1 VVDTVSEVTLDF
13 ITPDRHQVA
22 WSALTGPPAPD
33 PRVPGIHA
41 RELTLRAG
49 RQRILQRSLYRGP
62 GADPGDDER
71 RLDAEI
77 AAGLRL
83 ARRYPGDA
91 YPHTLPRLIGY
102 RVDVE
107 RPYVLWQPVDGDE
120 IHDVVSGLDND
131 ALDQMLGDLLGTLVQ
146 LGAAGVVLRTIG
158 PRTVVWTGEHV
169 MIRGLSH
176 AVLTGTPRTP
186 LGRPPFAS
194 QEQRRG
200 TGLADPRDDVWSVVV
215 LLGDLLDPDNDA
227 LQERLGARYSVLLGD
242 ALQPRAA
249 LRPTAAELLRQLGRR
264 APAPVAHP
272 AEVERLATGRR
283 RFDEVFQRRDQS
295 PTPARRAVLVPE
307 QRRRRWWRARPAAS
321 HAAPATPRECYLC
334 LDPVLWAEQDLYAWT
349 DDGYQP
355 LDPVSLGS
363 GRRRDDRLRQA
374 FRRCPNPSGDA
385 PPHYLPAAY
394 LLGGPPINVGL
405 IGDSGVGKTHLL
417 AGIMREIESDV
428 LARFGIMTSAI
439 DIAWHDQ
446 FRRTRVHPLYEH
458 HRTLEYTRRTDEV
471 DFADGLVL
479 SHGPHQRPLM
489 FFDIAGEM
497 LSPEHQRTRAT
508 QFLAVVDA
516 LIFVAD
522 PARAEP
528 DVTFEA
534 VLDRLSHRRGADGL
548 LDLPSVVVVTKS
560 DLLRLE
566 EPVDRWIVRADLD
579 QRWADPRQVTAESRD
594 AYAFLHSRDRI
605 PQLAPLNRCRRA
617 TLHFASAT
625 GASDADG
632 VFPFGARP
640 HRCAQPLVS
649 LLDMLGVL
657 PGPPDGNGAT

>member
-1 VVDTVSEVTLDF
+1 MVDTVGEVALDF
-13 ITPDRHQVA
+13 LTPDRQQVA
-22 WSALTGPPAPD
+22 WSALTGPAAPD
-33 PRVPGIHA
+33 PRGPGIHA
-41 RELTLRAG
+41 RELILAAG
-49 RQRILQRSLYRGP
+49 QQRIVQRSVCRGT
-62 GADPGDDER
+62 GTGDDER

-83 ARRYPGDA
+83 ARRYPGGG

-107 RPYVLWQPVDGDE
+107 RPYVLWQPVDGAE
-120 IHDVVSGLDND
+120 IRDVVDGLDND
-131 ALDQMLGDLLGTLVQ
+131 DLDRMLSDLLATLVR
-146 LGAAGVVLRTIG
+146 LSAAGVVLRSMD
-158 PRTVVWTGEHV
+158 PRTVLWTGDHV
-169 MIRGLSH
+169 MIRDLSH

-194 QEQRRG
+194 QEQLRG
-200 TGLADPRDDVWSVVV
+200 TGPADARDDVWSLVV
-215 LLGDLLDPDNDA
+215 LLGALFDPDSDA
-227 LQERLGARYSVLLGD
+227 LKERLGPRYSALLGD

-249 LRPTAAELLRQLGRR
+249 QRPTAAELLKQLGRG
-264 APAPVAHP
+264 APAPAP
-272 AEVERLATGRR
+272 RTAEAERLAAGRR
-283 RFDEVFQRRDQS
+283 RFDEVFQRRGQS
-295 PTPARRAVLVPE
+295 PTPPREPAHVPE
-307 QRRRRWWRARPAAS
+307 RRRRRWWRAQPAAR
-321 HAAPATPRECYLC
+321 HAAPVTRRDCYLC
-334 LDPVLWAEQDLYAWT
+334 LDPVEWAEQDLYAWT
-349 DDGYQP
+349 DDGYHP
-355 LDPVSLGS
+355 LDLGS
-363 GRRRDDRLRQA
+363 GRRREDRLRQA

-405 IGDSGVGKTHLL
+405 VGDSGVGKTHLL

-428 LARFGIMTSAI
+428 LARFGIMTSAV

-458 HRTLEYTRRTDEV
+458 SRTLEYTRRTDEV

-479 SHGPHQRPLM
+479 SHGIHQRPLM

-548 LDLPSVVVVTKS
+548 LDVPSAVVVAKS
-560 DLLRLE
+560 DLLRFE
-566 EPVDRWIVRADLD
+566 EPADRWIGRADLE

-625 GASDADG
+625 GARDTDG
-632 VFPFGARP
+632 VFPFGARS

-649 LLDMLGVL
+649 LLDMLGAL
-657 PGPPDGNGAT
+657 PPPPDGGGA

>member
-1 VVDTVSEVTLDF
+1 MVDTVGEVALDF
-13 ITPDRHQVA
+13 ITPDRQRVT
-22 WSALTGPPAPD
+22 WSATTEPAGPG
-33 PRVPGIHA
+33 PGGPGLHV

-49 RQRILQRSLYRGP
+49 QQRVLQRRLRREPAAG
-62 GADPGDDER
+62 PGDDER
-71 RLDAEI
+71 QLDAEI

-83 ARRYPGDA
+83 ARRYPGGA
-91 YPHTLPRLIGY
+91 YPHTLPRLLGY

-107 RPYVLWQPVDGDE
+107 RPYALWQPVHGPK
-120 IHDVVSGLDND
+120 IQDVVDGLDND
-131 ALDQMLGDLLGTLVQ
+131 ALDRMLVDLLSTLVQ

-158 PRTVVWTGEHV
+158 PRTVAWTGEHV
-169 MIRGLSH
+169 MIRDLRH
-176 AVLTGTPRTP
+176 AVLAGTPRTP
-186 LGRPPFAS
+186 LGSPPFAS
-194 QEQRRG
+194 QEQLRG
-200 TGLADPRDDVWSVVV
+200 TGRADARDDVWSAVV
-215 LLGDLLDPDNDA
+215 LLGSLLDPDNDS
-227 LQERLGARYSVLLGD
+227 LRERLGARYSALLGD
-242 ALQPRAA
+242 ALEPRAA
-249 LRPTAAELLRQLGRR
+249 LRPTAAELLRQLGHEPP
-264 APAPVAHP
+264 APAART
-272 AEVERLATGRR
+272 AELERLAAGRR
-283 RFDEVFQRRDQS
+283 RFDEVFRQRGQS
-295 PTPARRAVLVPE
+295 PTPAREPAHVPE
-307 QRRRRWWRARPAAS
+307 RRRRRWWRARP
-321 HAAPATPRECYLC
+321 PARRTGPARGRDCYLC
-334 LDPVLWAEQDLYAWT
+334 LDPVEWAEQDLYTWAG
-349 DDGYQP
+349 DGYRP
-355 LDPVSLGS
+355 IDPGSLGS
-363 GRRRDDRLRQA
+363 GRRRDDRLQQA

-394 LLGGPPINVGL
+394 LLGGAPINVGL

-417 AGIMREIESDV
+417 AGIMREIESNV
-428 LARFGIMTSAI
+428 LNDFGIITNAV

-446 FRRTRVHPLYEH
+446 FRRTRVHPLYQNG
-458 HRTLEYTRRTDEV
+458 RTLEYTRRTDEV

-479 SHGPHQRPLM
+479 SHGPHRRPLM

-497 LSPEHQRTRAT
+497 LAPEHQRTRAT

-560 DLLRLE
+560 DLLRFE
-566 EPVDRWIVRADLD
+566 EPVDRWIGRSDLE
-579 QRWADPRQVTAESRD
+579 QRWRDPRLVTAESRD
-594 AYAFLHSRDRI
+594 AYAFLHARDRL
-605 PQLAPLNRCRRA
+605 PQLAPLHRCRRA

-649 LLDMLGVL
+649 LLDMLGAL
-657 PGPPDGNGAT
+657 PAPPEGGDT